1 MGDKLWEK
9 TWSSGVLEWW
19 SIAAM
24 EYWKGDFWLRPSI
37 DVVVKN
43 KLGV

>member
-24 EYWKGDFWLRPSI
+24 EYWSTGKEIFGWDRVLTLS
-37 DVVVKN
+37 
-43 KLGV
+43 